1 MSVNEKM
8 TNIAD
13 AIRENSTLTEQLTL
27 DRMVFGV
34 EQVHINGWN
43 GGYSKG
49 LADGHAIYY
58 NEGYNKGL
66 TDGKKEG
73 YTEGHEA
80 GKQAE
85 YDAFWDA
92 FQRNGR
98 RKDYQYGFAGSGW
111 SELIFKPK
119 YKIAPTGSY
128 DGKGLFF
135 HFKVFDSTVLDY
147 REIADMIDLTQVT
160 NGSHIFNSALI
171 NYIDVD
177 FSNAT
182 NLDAC
187 FSNEWT
193 QTYRTHITLK
203 VSEKCT
209 SYVNTFLYSS
219 ALTHLLFKEG
229 SVISRSLSVS
239 AATNLVLESAKSV
252 ISALKDYSG
261 DSTNAFKYTITFSS
275 NTRTLLDNAGAIF
288 PNNTTWKEYC
298 ESIGWNY

>member
-1 MSVNEKM
+1 MALVVTDDKHYKD
-8 TNIAD
+8 IAD
-13 AIRENSTLTEQLTL
+13 VIRNEAVAHGAKFKPE
-27 DRMVFGV
+27 MMAAEV
-34 EQVHINGWN
+34 
-43 GGYSKG
+43 KG
-49 LADGHAIYY
+49 ACDYKYY
-58 NEGYNKGL
+58 
-66 TDGKKEG
+66 
-73 YTEGHEA
+73 EGHLAGDAEGFER

-98 RKDYQYGFAGSGW
+98 RQDYQFGFAGSGW

-160 NGSHIFNSALI
+160 NASNIFNSALI

-187 FSNEWT
+187 FSNEWN

-209 SYVNTFLYSS
+209 SYVATFLYSS

-229 SVISRSLSVS
+229 SKIAANLSVS
-239 AATNLVLESAKSV
+239 SSTKLVKESIESIVRALWDNASGKTLTLSITAIKKAFETSSGANDGNTSEEWLTLVASKS
-252 ISALKDYSG
+252 
-261 DSTNAFKYTITFSS
+261 NWTITLS
-275 NTRTLLDNAGAIF
+275 
-288 PNNTTWKEYC
+288 
-298 ESIGWNY
+298 